1 MADITVDNSLST
13 PQHHPGL
20 TNNEHHHF
28 IIWLIHVCNVEETVL
43 KFRPRSYVSVVFD
56 YCLISVCKQQLE
68 CGPMSNVMVAL
79 PNIGGALCSM
89 LLSLADAHYQMPCSN
104 AAKMR
109 KPLKLA
115 TGLIS
120 AASRPKFTILCRHL
134 EEILLLNKFFP
145 LVDTCEDI
153 AQQSCTM
160 VRRWLFFVSCIS
172 SKPCAARFRPA
183 F

>member
-68 CGPMSNVMVAL
+68 CGPMPNVMAAL
-79 PNIGGALCSM
+79 RI
-89 LLSLADAHYQMPCSN
+89 
-104 AAKMR
+104 
-109 KPLKLA
+109 
-115 TGLIS
+115 
-120 AASRPKFTILCRHL
+120 
-134 EEILLLNKFFP
+134 
-145 LVDTCEDI
+145 
-153 AQQSCTM
+153 
-160 VRRWLFFVSCIS
+160 
-172 SKPCAARFRPA
+172 
-183 F
+183 